1 MGSGG
6 NKKPRPVDFLWPARY
21 CTRKNLQECI
31 KARVSWVVHRDT
43 TTAIINQT
51 LKVEEAKKHT
61 FTGIWDKKT
70 DKNRIEELGEC
81 DHWAKRMKALDDHES
96 IAKQSEYTLV

>member
-1 MGSGG
+1 MGTKNS
-6 NKKPRPVDFLWPARY
+6 RPVDFLWPAQY
-21 CTRKNLQECI
+21 CTTKNLQECTE
-31 KARVSWVVHRDT
+31 ASVSWVVHWDM

-51 LKVEEAKKHT
+51 LKLEEATKHT

-81 DHWAKRMKALDDHES
+81 ERWAKRMKALDDHES